1 MLLVLVLAV
10 LLVLPIS
17 IGASAIRQQLTSDHQ
32 DEPYP
37 GL

>member
-1 MLLVLVLAV
+1 MLLVLVLAI

-17 IGASAIRQQLTSDHQ
+17 IGAAAIRQQLTSDHPS
-32 DEPYP
+32 EPYA